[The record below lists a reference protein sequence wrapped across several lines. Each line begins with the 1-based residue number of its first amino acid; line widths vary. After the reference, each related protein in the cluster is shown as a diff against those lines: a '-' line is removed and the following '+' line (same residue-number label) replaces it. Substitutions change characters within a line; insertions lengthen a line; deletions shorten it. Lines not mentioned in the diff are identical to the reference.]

1 MDLAEQSA
9 FSHLDEASIR
19 QAADRW
25 LRPDEHAWC
34 AAQPSFREAM
44 VIVLSCKEA
53 VYKAWGASGEVHE
66 LSLTMQ
72 GHGAKGRAVAVG
84 MEPQVVA
91 LWEVSNGSILSLAA
105 AAPAEWAW
113 GLLERILGGGS
124 RVRAV
129 LGWRSIRYGPTRRLV
144 TSDALLP
151 HLARSRPRID
161 SANAVRQ
168 HAVPEPHRRHVSC
181 KGLGQSA
188 TIIGSDDAA
197 PTPPAEAKCS
207 RRH

>member
-1 MDLAEQSA
+1 LAGASTRLPRPRSRYERLQTAALLGVGIDLAEQSA

-34 AAQPSFREAM
+34 ATQPSFREAM

-53 VYKAWGASGEVHE
+53 VYKAWSASGEVHE

-84 MEPQVVA
+84 IEPQVVA

-105 AAPAEWAW
+105 AAPPEWAW
-113 GLLERILGGGS
+113 GLLERILGERFPDQGGS
-124 RVRAV
+124 RLAVDQVR
-129 LGWRSIRYGPTRRLV
+129 
-144 TSDALLP
+144 SDAP
-151 HLARSRPRID
+151 DGHF
-161 SANAVRQ
+161 
-168 HAVPEPHRRHVSC
+168 
-181 KGLGQSA
+181 
-188 TIIGSDDAA
+188 
-197 PTPPAEAKCS
+197 
-207 RRH
+207 